1 MYTLEYVYTSTSVNE
16 DHTKHY
22 SFSSRRQPVQDILV
36 TFLQQTDHQV
46 ALAVLQLMAF
56 GDIRDRPADVTCV
69 RMSDRLHFALTATGD
84 VVATTKC
91 ASLTQRYV
99 LPPGLAPI

>member
-1 MYTLEYVYTSTSVNE
+1 M
-16 DHTKHY
+16 
-22 SFSSRRQPVQDILV
+22 
-36 TFLQQTDHQV
+36 TFLRQTDHRV

-56 GDIRDRPADVTCV
+56 GDIHDRPADVTCV
-69 RMSDRLHFALTATGD
+69 RMSDHLHFTLTATGG

-99 LPPGLAPI
+99 LPPSGSSSSGHYFIHNYTLTI